1 MTTSFPN
8 SRIIILWLLLTI
20 ESSVAF
26 SPLHQ
31 PRSSRRGFLTTTTT
45 FRSSSASTTTLSA
58 TFPNKEDEKK
68 TTAGGVSSSFTHQQH
83 NNHNNNVFFPTKM
96 AASIMLSTIL
106 WTSTT
111 PFGTTT
117 TTACAYEDT
126 DYASDTVQN
135 VIRSLQESKGDA
147 TATFSAYEE
156 IAAIITEGKGV
167 GGEIDYKGVALNRGY
182 VSDEDTSIYNPG
194 LTLLTESE
202 KERLVSAVID
212 ARKTGLANTKGGGWN
227 DNNQVAYDFLK
238 EKLDPLHMTELRGY
252 LSILPIYGAV
262 WYLVALGVQQNA
274 REGFPFAYLLGVA
287 GVFGP
292 AIVLILLGP

>member
-1 MTTSFPN
+1 
-8 SRIIILWLLLTI
+8 
-20 ESSVAF
+20 
-26 SPLHQ
+26 
-31 PRSSRRGFLTTTTT
+31 
-45 FRSSSASTTTLSA
+45 
-58 TFPNKEDEKK
+58 
-68 TTAGGVSSSFTHQQH
+68 
-83 NNHNNNVFFPTKM
+83 M
-96 AASIMLSTIL
+96 AAASLMVSTMVL
-106 WTSTT
+106 LNTFAVPSA
-111 PFGTTT
+111 G
-117 TTACAYEDT
+117 AYEDT

-147 TATFSAYEE
+147 TKTFSAYEE

-212 ARKTGLANTKGGGWN
+212 ARKSGLSQKDGWN
-227 DNNQVAYDFLK
+227 DNNQVAYEFLK

-252 LSILPIYGAV
+252 LQILPIYGAV
-262 WYLVALGVQQNA
+262 WYLVALGVQQLA
-274 REGFPFAYLLGVA
+274 RDAFPIAYIVGVV

-292 AIVLILLGP
+292 AIALIVLGP